1 MTEVIFINF
10 PKIPF
15 LGIIAIVFFAISLLI
30 NIFGY
35 RKNKNVINV
44 YNVINIFIVWI
55 GLIFLVFELI
65 KNGVSG
71 YFFLIYCC
79 SLVLLQI
86 NIILRIFCNKINN
99 QKLFD
104 AVTILYMIEF
114 IMLIFLF
121 VLIIILLPSA
131 ISILGLR

>member
-1 MTEVIFINF
+1 MIFINF
-10 PKIPF
+10 LKIPF

-30 NIFGY
+30 NIFGH

-44 YNVINIFIVWI
+44 YIVWS

-79 SLVLLQI
+79 SLVLIFI
-86 NIILRIFCNKINN
+86 NIIVRIFCNKSNN

-104 AVTILYMIEF
+104 AVIILYIIEF

-121 VLIIILLPSA
+121 ALIIILLPSA